1 MILWISSYPKS
12 GNTWVRTFI
21 STYYLSKE
29 DKFNFELLKNIK
41 QFPHE
46 KFFRGT
52 INNINSA
59 INSWDQAQSNI
70 NDKNKLIF
78 LKTHSAL
85 VKINDKPFTSRKHT
99 IGGIYIVRD
108 PRNVITSISN
118 HYQLSFENAL
128 KFMTNNR
135 KYLLNKKDKE
145 NYANFTFINSWSEHY
160 RSWVQSKDLKIL
172 LIKYEDLEKDPVNTF
187 KKIVKFV
194 NRITKKND
202 AIDDKRLR
210 NIIESIS
217 FEQLKYKERK
227 EGFPEAIRST
237 QNKKI
242 NFFYLGNKNKWEKLL
257 TPSQKNI
264 TFEIFKSDLKKLNY
278 SD

>member
-108 PRNVITSISN
+108 PRNVITSFARHNSKEIEDT
-118 HYQLSFENAL
+118 LE
-128 KFMTNNR
+128 
-135 KYLLNKKDKE
+135 LLINDLTIGNEKNE
-145 NYANFTFINSWSEHY
+145 PEVYMGSWNFNYNSWKVYNSSNKY
-160 RSWVQSKDLKIL
+160 FLV
-172 LIKYEDLEKDPVNTF
+172 KYEDLVNDTKKIFIQILNFINKVTNINKSIDEDKIDKAIKTTSFSRMQNLEEQYGFEEAKINEITGQKVKFFNLGPKNHWGNSLNEKLRKKIEDKF
-187 KKIVKFV
+187 KKEM
-194 NRITKKND
+194 
-202 AIDDKRLR
+202 L
-210 NIIESIS
+210 E
-217 FEQLKYKERK
+217 
-227 EGFPEAIRST
+227 
-237 QNKKI
+237 
-242 NFFYLGNKNKWEKLL
+242 
-257 TPSQKNI
+257 
-264 TFEIFKSDLKKLNY
+264 LNY
-278 SD
+278 L